1 MQQGMQCVDFCGNL
15 SSVSMMQCNTV
26 SHREF
31 FPFFKWRRGEPW
43 NSGELSADGRGMLSA
58 TKGGGKGRK
67 EGFFS
72 SHSWSCCNNE
82 KPSGTLL
89 LRYVSCGGGNSP
101 FFAFLGAM
109 ESN

>member
-1 MQQGMQCVDFCGNL
+1 MRRFLWQSEFRFHDAMQYCIPPGI
-15 SSVSMMQCNTV
+15 
-26 SHREF
+26 
-31 FPFFKWRRGEPW
+31 FPLFKWRRGEPW
-43 NSGELSADGRGMLSA
+43 NSGELSADGRGILSA

-67 EGFFS
+67 EGFFFS

-89 LRYVSCGGGNSP
+89 IRYVSCGGGNSP

-109 ESN
+109 KSN